1 MITKFETYNESFD
14 LDDEEG
20 EVEMIAVKCTDD
32 TITNKDIYDICTK
45 KSIEAA
51 IETLKEYHGWVKI
64 IADDTDDCFLYIT
77 DYKIENDELGLA
89 LNVWFD
95 AYYMDGVIEDL
106 TVHDTDNVDFYMDN
120 DFIIIKGVEYE
131 PKRVISKNDPYGE
144 EIWED
149 TNESIATVRKRQNYP
164 FVEMVDLTEIVPNYF
179 SDNYEHLD
187 IDGLNNRLKR
197 IFKKNWVEFYYI
209 ADDSEM
215 SVLEVGIIND
225 VKATYW
231 LDPTD
236 DLEIIFIDGGCKKKL
251 NIS

>member
-144 EIWED
+144 EIW
-149 TNESIATVRKRQNYP
+149 
-164 FVEMVDLTEIVPNYF
+164 
-179 SDNYEHLD
+179 
-187 IDGLNNRLKR
+187 DGR
-197 IFKKNWVEFYYI
+197 I
-209 ADDSEM
+209 
-215 SVLEVGIIND
+215 
-225 VKATYW
+225 
-231 LDPTD
+231 
-236 DLEIIFIDGGCKKKL
+236 
-251 NIS
+251 